1 MKLRYLLVFGL
12 FFATACSK
20 TDNPVPED
28 KPASPVTPPTTG
40 AGGTITISSYAP
52 TSAKAGDELT
62 VTGTGFGTDISKIT
76 VTFADGTVATVK
88 SVTDTKIVLAVPTTI
103 TGQITFI
110 INGTTLKPTQL
121 FTFVR
126 TSDYVV
132 KTIGVSKIAI
142 VVDANQNLSLAE
154 LYGGGNR
161 IVLQSGTGNTMAVLG
176 TNISPIPD
184 GLTSQPEGT
193 LPFLDKEID
202 NGETAIDT
210 SGTLAFVLKLK
221 GFDKSKT
228 GYNQLNVV
236 LHKLVYKPIAA
247 NAGYKTNLSYN
258 VDFNKPNGKT
268 NANYKSAY
276 LNGLFSGNINV
287 AAIEIA
293 KPKSQNPY
301 ITRDQMISGGQAVT
315 GIDVAKS
322 LNTKLTNYFYLAKF
336 ANSSAESIA
345 VGSPLKYEW
354 VNADNA
360 VIEKATTYTYIAK
373 FSNMMTNGYSNIVQ
387 PSDTTNHVFLRITG
401 FDVNACG
408 FNQLRLFPAKDGYS
422 DGGMQIVFND
432 KPNAA
437 PNLDFIK
444 KVYTTTS
451 GLYCIQLQP
460 NFPSY

>member
-1 MKLRYLLVFGL
+1 MKLKYLLVFGL
-12 FFATACSK
+12 FLATACSK
-20 TDNPVPED
+20 TDTPVPEE
-28 KPASPVTPPTTG
+28 KPAPVTPPTTG
-40 AGGTITISSYAP
+40 TGGSITISSYAP

-62 VTGTGFGTDISKIT
+62 VTGTGFGTDMSRII
-76 VTFADGTVATVK
+76 VTFADGTSATVK
-88 SVTDTKIVLAVPTTI
+88 SVTETKIVLTVPITI
-103 TGQITFI
+103 NGQITFL

-126 TSDYVV
+126 TSDYIV
-132 KTIGVSKIAI
+132 KTIGVSRIAI
-142 VVDANQNLSLAE
+142 VVDANQNLTLAE
-154 LYGGGNR
+154 LYGDGNR
-161 IVLQSGTGNTMAVLG
+161 VILKSGSGNTMTVLG
-176 TNISPIPD
+176 TNISTIPD
-184 GLTSQPEGT
+184 GLGTQPQGT
-193 LPFLDKEID
+193 LPFLDKIID
-202 NGETAIDT
+202 NGDTAVDT
-210 SGTLAFVLKLK
+210 SGTSAFVLKLK

-228 GYNQLNVV
+228 GYNQLNIV
-236 LHKLVYKPIAA
+236 LHKLVYKPIAG

-258 VDFNKPNGKT
+258 VDFNKANGKT
-268 NANYKSAY
+268 NANYQSAY

-287 AAIEIA
+287 TTVEIA

-301 ITRDQMISGGQAVT
+301 IIRDQMISGGQAVT
-315 GIDVAKS
+315 GIDIANS

-373 FSNMMTNGYSNIVQ
+373 FSNMMTNGYTNIVQ

-401 FDVNACG
+401 FDANACG
-408 FNQLRLFPAKDGYS
+408 FNQLRLFPAKDGFS
-422 DGGMQIVFND
+422 DGGMQVVFND

-444 KVYTTTS
+444 KVYTTSS